1 MKPSVIWKLLLL
13 FCITA
18 AFCNGCWDKKEFN
31 QLAIAQ
37 TIAIDYEDGQYQLT
51 IQLLMPNA
59 AEETISSEQM
69 WVIDGK
75 GDSVGDALEE
85 ISLCAPREIYLDHLD
100 IVLLGQGLLE
110 HDMGQ
115 GLEFLMKQ
123 HVLRRRTSLLAVEG
137 RAGDILQAKPDLA
150 DVDIFYLSNLL
161 RDQKRRVK
169 GSSTIINAYYLAM
182 NDTVPGAVVI
192 PRIVAKGEKELCLD
206 GGALV
211 CQKELAGWVDQQW
224 LTSYHWITGGREIYT
239 LPLEQTQQRA
249 VTLDIHKKRCQWEL
263 LSAEPLR
270 VRANLQGSIYIVE
283 NDTLAETLP
292 LQQIEQLNR
301 QVEAQVKQQ
310 LTEQIQ
316 KDFKQVQQ
324 QGCDVLRLGRWL
336 YAWHPELVRGK
347 DWPQLFGELEIEVNL
362 ETEIELYEL
371 K

>member
-75 GDSVGDALEE
+75 GDSVGDALEQ
-85 ISLCAPREIYLDHLD
+85 ISFCAPREIYLDHLD

-150 DVDIFYLSNLL
+150 DV
-161 RDQKRRVK
+161 
-169 GSSTIINAYYLAM
+169 
-182 NDTVPGAVVI
+182 
-192 PRIVAKGEKELCLD
+192 
-206 GGALV
+206 
-211 CQKELAGWVDQQW
+211 
-224 LTSYHWITGGREIYT
+224 
-239 LPLEQTQQRA
+239 
-249 VTLDIHKKRCQWEL
+249 
-263 LSAEPLR
+263 
-270 VRANLQGSIYIVE
+270 
-283 NDTLAETLP
+283 
-292 LQQIEQLNR
+292 
-301 QVEAQVKQQ
+301 
-310 LTEQIQ
+310 
-316 KDFKQVQQ
+316 
-324 QGCDVLRLGRWL
+324 
-336 YAWHPELVRGK
+336 
-347 DWPQLFGELEIEVNL
+347 
-362 ETEIELYEL
+362 
-371 K
+371 